1 MLSTLA
7 IVTIVFF
14 LGILLD
20 AAIGYRTRWSL
31 DHVESGELEEWP
43 RVSIIVAARNE
54 ERNIAAGVG
63 SLLSIDY
70 PNLELVVINDRSTDR
85 TGEILRSM
93 ERSDKR
99 LQLVEIDTLPP
110 GWLGKNHALS
120 QGADKASGELLLF
133 TDADVIFDAAV
144 LRHAVFYLERQNL
157 DHLTLAP
164 AMITPTLP
172 LGLFVSAFAFYFSL
186 YARPWRASNPKSS
199 AHVGIGAF
207 NLVKAAL
214 YRRIGGHASIA
225 MRPDDDM
232 KLGKLIKKNGG
243 RQQFLS
249 AGGALSV
256 EWYEDLPRAIEG
268 LMKNAFSG
276 VEYSVTLLTFGTV
289 FQLALYCWPF
299 LAVFVLD
306 GLPRLL
312 NIAAVATIYF
322 VIAVFATRTRFP
334 WWYALFFPLT
344 TLLFVYITWKA
355 TIRTL
360 RDGGIRWR
368 DTFYSLK
375 ELRANKV

>member
-243 RQQFLS
+243 RQQS
-249 AGGALSV
+249 
-256 EWYEDLPRAIEG
+256 YR
-268 LMKNAFSG
+268 
-276 VEYSVTLLTFGTV
+276 
-289 FQLALYCWPF
+289 Q
-299 LAVFVLD
+299 AVL
-306 GLPRLL
+306 
-312 NIAAVATIYF
+312 
-322 VIAVFATRTRFP
+322 
-334 WWYALFFPLT
+334 
-344 TLLFVYITWKA
+344 
-355 TIRTL
+355 
-360 RDGGIRWR
+360 
-368 DTFYSLK
+368 
-375 ELRANKV
+375 